1 MRTIDA
7 THIEMKDNKQD
18 KKKELPGRILLAML
32 LFQLLLFPAS
42 WLVTALFPELAT
54 NSLLSDEGIRRFLGY
69 FTSNLQSPFLIWL
82 LLLSMAY
89 GLYTGSGL
97 SEALSRKRHGGKLAY
112 LHNFALKVVA
122 AEAVVFAII
131 LTLLLALPSGPMLSV
146 TGQVFPSSFSR
157 SVVPLLAMAVSAF
170 SITFG
175 IFSRTMRKVSEMFEA
190 MKKGLAD
197 CSPFIIYFI
206 VVVELFYS
214 LRFIFG
220 F

>member
-1 MRTIDA
+1 
-7 THIEMKDNKQD
+7 MKDNKQD
-18 KKKELPGRILLAML
+18 KKQETLGRILLAMVI
-32 LFQLLLFPAS
+32 FQLLLFPAS

-69 FTSNLQSPFLIWL
+69 FTSNLQSPFLIWM

-112 LHNFALKVVA
+112 LHNFALKIVA
-122 AEAVVFAII
+122 AEMLVFIVI
-131 LTLLLALPSGPMLSV
+131 LVLLTALPSGPLLSI

-157 SVVPLLAMAVSAF
+157 SIVPLLTMAVITF

-175 IFSRTMRKVSEMFEA
+175 IFSRIMRKVSEMFEA

-197 CSPFIIYFI
+197 CSSFIIFFI
-206 VVVELFYS
+206 VIVELFYS
-214 LRFIFG
+214 LQFIFG